1 MHKQFAGVV
10 TLLGRLLLVPL
21 FLIAGYRHVTGFSE
35 MQGAVARGFGN
46 IGITLPEWAQAF
58 FLGTACVL
66 LIAGSLM
73 LLFGWQA
80 RLGAL
85 MLILFLLGVTPTLH
99 AFWAVPE
106 DQVQNQLI
114 QFQKNAALIGGL
126 LFIMAYGPG
135 PLSID
140 GKTAERRR

>member
-21 FLIAGYRHVTGFSE
+21 FLGSGYRHITSFTE
-35 MQGAVARGFGN
+35 MQAAVARGFGN
-46 IGITLPEWAQAF
+46 IGITLPDWALAF

-66 LIAGSLM
+66 LIAGGLM

-80 RLGAL
+80 RFGAL
-85 MLILFLLGVTPTLH
+85 LLVLFLLGVTPTMH
-99 AFWAVPE
+99 AFWTYPE
-106 DQVQNQLI
+106 DQLQNQLT

-135 PLSID
+135 PLSLD
-140 GKTAERRR
+140 GKAAERRR